1 LIGSTGA
8 DPVFASITAGDG
20 LASTE
25 GAGTLS
31 LATDLK
37 TNGGLVIETAQLAV
51 DLGASAITGTLAVG
65 DGGTGA
71 TTLTDHGILVGSGTS
86 AVDALTV
93 GTNGQVLVGSTGA
106 DPVFASVTA
115 GDGLSVTEGAGTI
128 EFDVDLKTNGGL
140 VIETNQLAVDLG
152 ASAITGTLAVADGGT
167 GAATFA
173 ANGILYGNTTSAVQ
187 VTAALTDG
195 QLLIGSTGLAPVL
208 ATLTAGDGI
217 DVTNAAGSI
226 TIATDL
232 KANGGLV
239 VDTTELA
246 VDLAASAITGTLPIT
261 KVDSGAAWAAYVPT
275 VTWTSAT
282 APASVTSV
290 ARYSR
295 TWNTVDFVVDLSG
308 ADGDGAI
315 IEGITIPV
323 ASATTADFPVVAQA
337 LVNTTY
343 SDPYALVETDD
354 FARTTV
360 TVNGDMSN
368 APDWTCAANWS
379 VAAGVAT
386 HTTGT
391 ADAIAEAVST
401 VVSGV
406 KYRLTFTTTVT
417 DAGTLTPSAG
427 GVTLTGRTTAD
438 TFTEDFTAV
447 STAALTFTA
456 DAGWGGTIDDVSL
469 QPLTPEGVI
478 FRAPVTCTN
487 AQPWHIKVYGRYEV
501 V

>member
-1 LIGSTGA
+1 
-8 DPVFASITAGDG
+8 
-20 LASTE
+20 
-25 GAGTLS
+25 
-31 LATDLK
+31 
-37 TNGGLVIETAQLAV
+37 
-51 DLGASAITGTLAVG
+51 
-65 DGGTGA
+65 
-71 TTLTDHGILVGSGTS
+71 
-86 AVDALTV
+86 
-93 GTNGQVLVGSTGA
+93 
-106 DPVFASVTA
+106 
-115 GDGLSVTEGAGTI
+115 
-128 EFDVDLKTNGGL
+128 
-140 VIETNQLAVDLG
+140 
-152 ASAITGTLAVADGGT
+152 
-167 GAATFA
+167 
-173 ANGILYGNTTSAVQ
+173 VQ

-208 ATLTAGDGI
+208 ATLSSGDGI
-217 DVTNAAGSI
+217 DVASAAGSI
-226 TIATDL
+226 TVSADL

-275 VTWTSAT
+275 VTWTSAI

-295 TWNTVDFVVDLSG
+295 TWNTVEFVVDLSG

-343 SDPYALVETDD
+343 SQPYGLVETDD
-354 FARTTV
+354 FARASV
-360 TVNGDMSN
+360 TVQGAFAADS
-368 APDWTCAANWS
+368 DWDKGAGWS
-379 VAAGVAT
+379 IGAGVAT
-386 HTTGT
+386 HVTGNAT
-391 ADAIAEAVST
+391 ALNETVST

-406 KYRLTFTTTVT
+406 KYRLTYTVASVT

-427 GVTLTGRTTAD
+427 GVTLTGRTTAA
-438 TFTEDFTAV
+438 TFTEDFTAG